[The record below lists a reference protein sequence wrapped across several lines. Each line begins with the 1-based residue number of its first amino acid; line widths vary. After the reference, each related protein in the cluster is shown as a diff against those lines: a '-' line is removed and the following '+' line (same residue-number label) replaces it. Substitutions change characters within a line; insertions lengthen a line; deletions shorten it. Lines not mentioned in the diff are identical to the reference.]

1 MEVDLIFKIA
11 GIGILVSVLAQVLG
25 RAGREDIATLTSLAG
40 LVIVLIM
47 VVNLIAGFFQDVK
60 AIFQLYCNGGGEDCC
75 VAGGSIVCLCS
86 PAGEPAGNGGGGVGR
101 GGSGGARSLAG

>member
-25 RAGREDIATLTSLAG
+25 RAGREDIATLTSHAG

-60 AIFQLYCNGGGEDCC
+60 AIFQLY
-75 VAGGSIVCLCS
+75 
-86 PAGEPAGNGGGGVGR
+86 
-101 GGSGGARSLAG
+101 

>member
-47 VVNLIAGFFQDVK
+47 VVNPIAGFFQDVK
-60 AIFQLYCNGGGEDCC
+60 AIFQLY
-75 VAGGSIVCLCS
+75 
-86 PAGEPAGNGGGGVGR
+86 
-101 GGSGGARSLAG
+101 

>member
-47 VVNLIAGFFQDVK
+47 VVNLIARFFQDVK
-60 AIFQLYCNGGGEDCC
+60 AIFQLY
-75 VAGGSIVCLCS
+75 
-86 PAGEPAGNGGGGVGR
+86 
-101 GGSGGARSLAG
+101 